1 LFRNMGFGAALALGL
16 MVGTNTALAQKP
28 DITIGLYGPLTGPSA
43 VSGESLKNG
52 AQIAV
57 DQINAHG
64 GLLGRQVRLIE
75 YDDRSSPEQALRVV
89 TKLVQVDKVDAII
102 GSIHSG
108 NILVAGPV
116 VEAAKIPLVGAGTS
130 PTWLQK
136 GYTYFFRALGNG
148 ELSTQQL
155 ANYARA
161 QGWKKIGIIHSN
173 DEYGNSGA
181 KLFASVVS
189 GVGGEVV
196 SNQSFTHGD
205 RDFTGQIGLIAS
217 AAPDALFVWALT
229 DDLGPLTQQLRQ
241 LGYSGPIL
249 GAEGYAIPETIKMAG
264 AASDGVV
271 FASQYLVPNS
281 VEEAPT
287 SELRSFLESY
297 QSTFKT
303 LPVSDASFRGYDAA
317 NVIIEGIRRAGTTDG
332 AAVRDAIGSIEG
344 LKGLAGVFNYVGGK
358 GEGIHNVR
366 LFTITG
372 GKFSPAESIK

>member
-1 LFRNMGFGAALALGL
+1 MILRVALAFGL
-16 MVGTNTALAQKP
+16 VFAASTASAQKA
-28 DITIGLYGPLTGPSA
+28 DINIGLYGPMTGPSA
-43 VSGESLKNG
+43 VSGESLNRG

-64 GLLGRQVRLIE
+64 GLLGRQVHLVE
-75 YDDRSSPEQALRVV
+75 YDDRSSPEQALRAV

-148 ELSTQQL
+148 ELSTRQL
-155 ANYARA
+155 ANYAKTK
-161 QGWKKIGIIHSN
+161 GWKKIAIIHSN

-181 KLFASVVS
+181 TLIGAVVA
-189 GVGGEVV
+189 GLGGEII

-217 AAPDALFVWALT
+217 ATPDALFVWALA

-241 LGYSGPIL
+241 LGYGGPIL
-249 GAEGYAIPETIKMAG
+249 GAEGYAIPEVVKMAG
-264 AASDGVV
+264 ASSDKVV

-281 VEEAPT
+281 LDDVKTPEMK
-287 SELRSFLESY
+287 SFLESY

-317 NVIIEGIRRAGTTDG
+317 NVIAEGMRLAGTTEG
-332 AAVRDAIGSIEG
+332 TAVRNAIRSIDS
-344 LKGLAGVFNYVGGK
+344 LTGLAGVFNYVGGN
-358 GEGIHNVR
+358 GEGIHSVR
-366 LFTITG
+366 LYSIMG
-372 GKFSPAESIK
+372 GKFLPVD

>member
-1 LFRNMGFGAALALGL
+1 MFRNMVLTTAFALGL
-16 MVGTNTALAQKP
+16 AFAASAASAQKA
-28 DITIGLYGPLTGPSA
+28 DINIGLYGPLTGPSA
-43 VSGESLKNG
+43 VSGESLKRG

-64 GLLGRQVRLIE
+64 GLLGRRVHLVE
-75 YDDRSSPEQALRVV
+75 YDDRSSPEQALRAV

-136 GYTYFFRALGNG
+136 GYTYLFRALGNG
-148 ELSTQQL
+148 ELSTRQL
-155 ANYARA
+155 ADYAKTK
-161 QGWKKIGIIHSN
+161 GWKKIAIIHSN

-181 KLFASVVS
+181 ALIGAVVA
-189 GVGGEVV
+189 GLGGEIV

-217 AAPDALFVWALT
+217 AAPDALFVWALA
-229 DDLGPLTQQLRQ
+229 DDLGPFTQQLRQ
-241 LGYSGPIL
+241 LGYGGPIL
-249 GAEGYAIPETIKMAG
+249 GAEGYAIPEVVKMAG

-281 VEEAPT
+281 MDDAKTPEM
-287 SELRSFLESY
+287 RSFLESY
-297 QSTFKT
+297 QSTFKS

-317 NVIIEGIRRAGTTDG
+317 NVIAEGIRRAGTTDG
-332 AAVRDAIGSIEG
+332 TAVRDAIRSIDS
-344 LKGLAGVFNYVGGK
+344 LNGLAGAFSYVSRN
-358 GEGIHNVR
+358 GEGIHSVR
-366 LFTITG
+366 LYSIKG
-372 GKFSPAESIK
+372 GKFLAVD